1 MSRKEKSTWIK
12 PRSPEE
18 SLSWKTFLAIG
29 WTFRNHLRCSNTDL
43 FRMDD
48 IHNLLVKMNLQ
59 DAEPDD
65 EPEEAEEREIRRER
79 PSLESPNPAGPA
91 DCLTDREAE
100 EITGRM
106 RTAVGMRHRMNREH
120 DEQDNLPRM
129 ASYLKD
135 EEAFPFLKGYDMP
148 LSAKVILAMLSSVY
162 AESCNHG
169 SVENLPQLFRLMG
182 IRLEDYA
189 AEGKSLVDYAEGKDA
204 LLNIGTK
211 GGGKYVLWMN
221 SKGYKAIH
229 GVDFKDTPPEDDEA
243 EFHNRARGF
252 FKFGGRKG
260 APQGGKRR
268 EAKSEIPR
276 LTLDDVVLDKEAMFK
291 LNYVVKHHMMDK
303 TTPFKILLWGPPGTG
318 KTHTARALA
327 GELKKPLITLDLS
340 RVMDMYVGET
350 EKILTAFFDR
360 AEKEKAIIFMDEADS
375 FFKERASTNK
385 AWENNHVNHVL
396 KLVET
401 RKVSV
406 ILCTNLYEALDDALL
421 RRIDEVIEYKLP
433 TADER
438 MEIWKKELRK
448 NGLDDDSL
456 GLETLSRIEISGGL
470 IANAVIKANKMKVVE
485 GEDLQV
491 DTLFLQGLA
500 SDEIKKLGKSF
511 AAKKI
516 CGFGG

>member
-18 SLSWKTFLAIG
+18 ALSWKTFLAIG
-29 WTFRNHLRCSNTDL
+29 WKFRNHLRCSDNGL
-43 FRMDD
+43 FRTDD
-48 IHNLLVKMNLQ
+48 LRNLLVKMKLQ
-59 DAEPDD
+59 DAEPDQ

-79 PSLESPNPAGPA
+79 PRLESQQPDGPA
-91 DCLTDREAE
+91 DCLTDGEAA

-106 RTAVGMRHRMNREH
+106 RTAVGMRHRMNREP

-129 ASYLKD
+129 VSFLKD
-135 EEAFPFLKGYDMP
+135 EEAFPFLRGHDMP
-148 LSAKVILAMLSSVY
+148 LSARVILAMLSSVY
-162 AESCNHG
+162 AESCTHG

-182 IRLEDYA
+182 IRLEDYE
-189 AEGKSLVDYAEGKDA
+189 AEGKSLVNYAEKKDA

-229 GVDFKDTPPEDDEA
+229 GVDFKDALPEDDEA

-252 FKFGGRKG
+252 FKFGGRG
-260 APQGGKRR
+260 ANPPRGGRR
-268 EAKSEIPR
+268 EAKPEIPK

-291 LNYVVKHHMMDK
+291 LNYVVKHHRLDK
-303 TTPFKILLWGPPGTG
+303 KSPFKILLWGPPGTG
-318 KTHTARALA
+318 KTYTARALA

-375 FFKERASTNK
+375 FFKERSSTNK
-385 AWENNHVNHVL
+385 SWENNHVNHVL

-433 TADER
+433 TRTER
-438 MEIWKKELRK
+438 AEIWQKELK
-448 NGLDDDSL
+448 KHDMSDGGIDP
-456 GLETLSRIEISGGL
+456 EVLSKVELSGGL
-470 IANAVIKANKMKVVE
+470 IANAVKKAGRMKVVA
-485 GEDLQV
+485 GEELRL
-491 DTLFLQGLA
+491 DTIFLQTLA
-500 SDEIKKLGKSF
+500 ADEIKKLGKSF